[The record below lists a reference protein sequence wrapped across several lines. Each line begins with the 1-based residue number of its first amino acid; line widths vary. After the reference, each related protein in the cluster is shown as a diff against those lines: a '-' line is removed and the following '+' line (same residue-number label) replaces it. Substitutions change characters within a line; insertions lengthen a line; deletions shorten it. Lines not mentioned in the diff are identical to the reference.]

1 MLLWLAT
8 GESAV
13 RSTATARA
21 MARASVSARHSL
33 APLLEQPVFY
43 VLSGPADR
51 PAVKDQPFRQLPKE
65 GKGTQCPLWT
75 PDQAGDVVRR
85 ENPIKRW

>member
-1 MLLWLAT
+1 MEPIALAASLL
-8 GESAV
+8 V
-13 RSTATARA
+13 
-21 MARASVSARHSL
+21 
-33 APLLEQPVFY
+33 LLQTEPVLY
-43 VLSGPADR
+43 VLSVPADR

-85 ENPIKRW
+85 QNPIKRW